1 MRIFSSLR
9 SVVSA
14 LLHRSRIDKEMEE
27 ELRAHIQDRA
37 NDLERSGLPRA
48 EAERRARIEFGG
60 YQKFKEECR
69 EAQGTH
75 FVETL
80 IQDLRF
86 GLRMLRKSPGFTAV
100 AVLTLALGIGANTA
114 IFTVADALL
123 LRPLPYANP
132 QKLMMVYETNIVD
145 NSQEDVFSYPYFSRL
160 RGHQYSFSGISAFA
174 SDDFDMSGR
183 GEPRQISAGR
193 VSWNFFDVLGV
204 RPALGRDFFASEG
217 QRGGNRVVML
227 SHQFWVSEFGGAHN
241 VIGQSLMLD
250 SLSYT
255 IVGVLP
261 AGFTFQPLGNDT
273 QIWIPREFELNI
285 ATPEHIQAG
294 MGYLEGI
301 ARLAPGVSIDQAR
314 SELRVLH
321 NEYCRD
327 NSNRPDADPKW
338 PTTVTPLQTMIVANV
353 RVAVLVLMG
362 AVGVVL
368 LIACANVASLLLAR
382 AQNRKK
388 EIALRTALGAR
399 RGVIVRQLLVESL
412 LLALIGGALGILAGH
427 AGVRALLALNRDTV
441 SQLSG
446 SVAMDW
452 RVPCFVAAISLVSG
466 VLFGL
471 APALQLSKTDLQSVL
486 RDEGRGSTGTRRAAS
501 SQNLLVVTQVALSM
515 ILLFGSGLLIR
526 RFLQLINVNPGFDP
540 TNVLTMRM
548 NLPPSKYGTNA
559 QMVSFYNEVL
569 RQMQLLPGV
578 SAAAISSAL
587 PPTPTRF
594 APILAEGE
602 PVVPV
607 AQRSGVNIQTIS
619 TDYAKVLRVALE
631 RGREFTA
638 EDNQT
643 TPTVAM
649 VNQAF
654 VRRYWPN
661 DNPIGKHIWLGP
673 IIKPVEVVGVFG
685 DEKNNGLGEGSAPEM
700 FLPFP
705 NLPWSHLRL
714 SLRSASRNPL
724 ALVPAVRQRL
734 AQIDSDQPITE
745 VQTLEQ
751 ILAQS
756 RAQSNFTV
764 ALFGIFSAVALVL
777 AIVGIY
783 GVISYAVAQR
793 TQELGIRMALGAT
806 QTDVLKLVVGRGL
819 ALAGVGIAIGLIAAF
834 TLAPLIKS
842 LLYKVSPADPM
853 TIIGSAILFLV
864 AALLA
869 SYIPARRAMRVDP
882 MVALRYE

>member
-1 MRIFSSLR
+1 MI
-9 SVVSA
+9 
-14 LLHRSRIDKEMEE
+14 SRVME
-27 ELRAHIQDRA
+27 
-37 NDLERSGLPRA
+37 
-48 EAERRARIEFGG
+48 
-60 YQKFKEECR
+60 
-69 EAQGTH
+69 
-75 FVETL
+75 
-80 IQDLRF
+80 DLRF
-86 GLRMLRKSPGFTAV
+86 AARMLARSPGFAAV
-100 AVLTLALGIGANTA
+100 GILTLALGIGANTA
-114 IFTVADALL
+114 IFTIANALL
-123 LRPLPYANP
+123 LRPLPYVNP
-132 QKLMMVYETNIVD
+132 QRLMMVYVTSIANRNEE
-145 NSQEDVFSYPYFSRL
+145 SVFSYPYFSRL
-160 RGHQYSFSGISAFA
+160 RDHQHSFSGISAFA

-183 GEPRQISAGR
+183 GEPRQILAGR

-217 QRGGNRVVML
+217 QRGGNHVVML

-261 AGFTFQPLGNDT
+261 AGFSFEPLGNDT

-301 ARLAPGVSIDQAR
+301 ARLAPGVSVDQAR
-314 SELRVLH
+314 SELEVLH
-321 NEYCRD
+321 REYCRD
-327 NSNRPDADPKW
+327 NPSRPDADPKW
-338 PTTVTPLQTMIVANV
+338 PVAITPLQTMIVANV

-368 LIACANVASLLLAR
+368 LIACANVASLLLSR
-382 AQNRKK
+382 ALKRKR
-388 EIALRTALGAR
+388 EIAVRTALGAR
-399 RGVIVRQLLVESL
+399 RGAIVRQLLVESM
-412 LLALIGGALGILAGH
+412 LLAAIGGALGVLAGY

-452 RVPCFVAAISLVSG
+452 RVLCFTVGISLVSG

-471 APALQLSKTDLQSVL
+471 APALQLSKTDLNTVL
-486 RDEGRGSTGTRRAAS
+486 RDEGRGSTGSRRAAN
-501 SQNLLVVTQVALSM
+501 SQNVLVVAQVALSM
-515 ILLFGSGLLIR
+515 ILLMGSGLLIR
-526 RFLQLINVNPGFDP
+526 SFLQLINVNPGFDP

-548 NLPPSKYGTNA
+548 NLPPSKYATNA

-569 RQMQLLPGV
+569 RQMQSLPGV

-607 AQRSGVNIQTIS
+607 ALRSGVNIQTIS
-619 TDYAKVLRVALE
+619 PDYAKVLRVPLE

-638 EDNQT
+638 EDDQT

-661 DNPIGKHIWLGP
+661 NNPIGKHIWLGP

-685 DEKNNGLGEGSAPEM
+685 DEKNNGLGEDPAPEM

-714 SLRSASRNPL
+714 SLRSAGGNPS
-724 ALVPAVRQRL
+724 ALVPAVRKRL

-751 ILAQS
+751 ILEHARAQS
-756 RAQSNFTV
+756 RFTV
-764 ALFGIFSAVALVL
+764 ALFGIFSAVALAL

-806 QTDVLKLVVGRGL
+806 QADVLKLVVGRGL
-819 ALAGVGIAIGLIAAF
+819 ALAGVGIAIGLIAPF
-834 TLAPLIKS
+834 TLTPLMAG
-842 LLYKVSPADPM
+842 LLYKVSPADPL
-853 TIIGSAILFLV
+853 TVAGSAILFL
-864 AALLA
+864 AAAFLA
-869 SYIPARRAMRVDP
+869 SYVPARRAMRIDP
-882 MVALRYE
+882 ADALRYE